1 MDSTDIT
8 FTVFRG
14 SKSGSIIQSE
24 TTRPPLAG
32 DQVLISI
39 TASGLCGGDL
49 GFKGNDARISLSL
62 VTPQALTTF
71 LDGPRS

>member
-1 MDSTDIT
+1 MASHDDIT

-14 SKSGSIIQSE
+14 SKSGEIVKTE
-24 TTRPPLAG
+24 TTRSPLTG

-49 GFKGNDARISLSL
+49 MFRSTDARFHRYSLLSKC
-62 VTPQALTTF
+62 
-71 LDGPRS
+71 